1 MYLHFESQL
10 HFVLQC
16 GKIYFHE
23 PFDKRIFK
31 NKIIMSSSEGA
42 EESIANDARQLSE
55 LEECNVVDSRLLRT
69 CRFWAVATNGDI
81 SKKVF
86 KIGVCYFNH
95 KFLVKLLV
103 KDVYDHLFCSFNM
116 LWRNNC
122 GKDLSLRYLD

>member
-55 LEECNVVDSRLLRT
+55 LEECHIIDSRLLRA
-69 CRFWAVATNGDI
+69 CRFWAVATNCDI
-81 SKKVF
+81 SKQVF
-86 KIGVCYFNH
+86 KVGVCYFNH
-95 KFLVKLLV
+95 KLLV
-103 KDVYDHLFCSFNM
+103 NFFVIDVYYQLFCLIN
-116 LWRNNC
+116 LIWRRNGREDIC
-122 GKDLSLRYLD
+122 LRYLN